1 MINKKNLWFLTLFSL
16 ILVLSI
22 YYITMPSELLMTTKE
37 KVNNI
42 TKQQKEKK
50 KSKSKEI
57 VKEVEEA
64 DIISAMRIESDS
76 VMKDEIDKL
85 QLVIN
90 NEKSTVDDKNK
101 AYDKIKEINNNRAL
115 EEQLEKKLKD
125 ELKLDSY
132 IKIED
137 NKIKV
142 TINSSEHDASSAN
155 KIMRNIQSNFDEFDA
170 YDGAVKN
177 QLDLLNVAKKYKD
190 ATNVFVTLNSQDNV
204 KNGEVGQQINTST
217 GIETLKNNIDVS
229 NVLPKEVLRL
239 QRNGL
244 SLRFCE
250 DLKSYKK
257 IIT

>member
-1 MINKKNLWFLTLFSL
+1 MINKKNF
-16 ILVLSI
+16 

-155 KIMRNIQSNFDEFDA
+155 KIMRNIQSNFDESK
-170 YDGAVKN
+170 YISVKF
-177 QLDLLNVAKKYKD
+177 QK
-190 ATNVFVTLNSQDNV
+190 
-204 KNGEVGQQINTST
+204 
-217 GIETLKNNIDVS
+217 
-229 NVLPKEVLRL
+229 
-239 QRNGL
+239 
-244 SLRFCE
+244 
-250 DLKSYKK
+250 
-257 IIT
+257 

>member
-155 KIMRNIQSNFDEFDA
+155 KIMRNIQSNFDEST
-170 YDGAVKN
+170 YISVKF
-177 QLDLLNVAKKYKD
+177 QK
-190 ATNVFVTLNSQDNV
+190 
-204 KNGEVGQQINTST
+204 
-217 GIETLKNNIDVS
+217 
-229 NVLPKEVLRL
+229 
-239 QRNGL
+239 
-244 SLRFCE
+244 
-250 DLKSYKK
+250 
-257 IIT
+257 